1 MKKLIFI
8 SILGIYG
15 MAYAQQPFHIMG
27 NFQIHDQGALGFHTD
42 LINDGM
48 FDQNLGLVG
57 FYNTD
62 RSLTISGS
70 NKPVFHD
77 MRTAVSNDLILE
89 VGVGVT
95 HFKDFV
101 SGRIITP
108 RNDINTALELRND
121 APYMGTNDAA
131 HTDGYVANTGAL
143 TFTFP
148 IGDDFRLRP
157 MHVSAGASSATST
170 GAYFFEDPNNPSTF
184 NESFNTT
191 SFQPTLST
199 INPFEFWD
207 LDGATP
213 TQVTLTWDAISQIT
227 NIADDIA
234 NLRVVGWS
242 AVEEKWINLGNTA
255 TNGNLT
261 IGEITSDVIL
271 PNNYEALTIGSVLA
285 AGETIF
291 VYNAISPNDD
301 GKNDVLIIRGI
312 ESVPDNELIIYN
324 RWGQEV
330 YRKKGYDNSWG
341 GNSEGRVTPQN
352 DKGLPVGTYYYILE
366 INGQQNQGGYFY
378 IQR

>member
-70 NKPVFHD
+70 NKPVFYD
-77 MRTAVSNDLILE
+77 MYTAVSNDLILE

-95 HFKDFV
+95 HFKDFI
-101 SGRIITP
+101 SGRIITS
-108 RNDINTALELRND
+108 RTAINTVLELRND
-121 APYMGTNDAA
+121 TPYMSASDGA

-143 TFTFP
+143 AFTFP

-157 MHVSAGASSATST
+157 MRVSAGASSATST
-170 GAYFFEDPNNPSTF
+170 GAYFFEDPNNPTTF

-191 SFQPTLST
+191 RFQPSLST

-207 LDGATP
+207 LNGATP
-213 TQVTLTWDAISQIT
+213 AQVTLTWDATSQIG
-227 NIADDIA
+227 NIADDME

-242 AVEEKWINLGNTA
+242 ATEEKWINLGNTA

-271 PNNYEALTIGSVLA
+271 PNAYEALTIGSILDS
-285 AGETIF
+285 GEEIF
-291 VYNAISPNDD
+291 VYNAISPNGD
-301 GKNDVLIIRGI
+301 GMNDVLIVRGI

-330 YRKKGYDNSWG
+330 YRKKGYDNNWG
-341 GNSEGRVTPQN
+341 GNSEGRITPQN
-352 DKGLPVGTYYYILE
+352 DQGLPVGTYYYILE
-366 INGQQNQGGYFY
+366 MNGKQNHSGYFY